1 MKTFKDM
8 NEPGNN
14 LLLVDGLNMAF
25 SFRGKLNF
33 QEQYVKMIT
42 SLKRSY
48 KASKVIVC
56 VDKGSST
63 YRKGI
68 YPEYKQNRKVKQETQ
83 TEAER
88 LEFEAFFKCFEEAL
102 LLLKENTE
110 FPILRFQGVE
120 ADDSLAYICSKFKKM
135 PQDHIWIVSS
145 DRDLNLLV
153 DDNVSQFSYVTRK
166 EFTVENWHEH
176 YDWDRDSY
184 ISVKCLMGDSGDN
197 VPGVPGIGPKKAQAL
212 VEQYGSTMDIAAS
225 LPISSKYKYIANL
238 NAFGSDALML
248 NYRLMDLVTFCEDA
262 IGVENCKK
270 IDDVLEAYL

>member
-102 LLLKENTE
+102 LLLEESTD
-110 FPILRFQGVE
+110 FPILRYQGVE
-120 ADDSLAYICSKFKKM
+120 ADDSLAYICSKFKKL
-135 PQDHIWIVSS
+135 PQDHIWVVSS

-238 NAFGSDALML
+238 NAFGAGALML

-262 IGVENCKK
+262 IGVENCKT
-270 IDDVLEAYL
+270 IDEVLEAYL

>member
-102 LLLKENTE
+102 LLLEESTD
-110 FPILRFQGVE
+110 FPILRYQGVE
-120 ADDSLAYICSKFKKM
+120 ADDSLAYICSKFKKL
-135 PQDHIWIVSS
+135 PQDHIWVVSS

-176 YDWDRDSY
+176 YEWDRDSY
-184 ISVKCLMGDSGDN
+184 ISIKCLMGDSGDN
-197 VPGVPGIGPKKAQAL
+197 VPGVPGIGPKKAATL
-212 VEQYGSTMDIAAS
+212 VEQYGSTYDIISS
-225 LPISSKYKYIANL
+225 LPISSKYRYISNL
-238 NAFGSDALML
+238 NAFGGEALML

-270 IDDVLEAYL
+270 IDEVLEAYL

>member
-88 LEFEAFFKCFEEAL
+88 IEFEAFFKCFEEAL
-102 LLLKENTE
+102 LLLEESTD
-110 FPILRFQGVE
+110 FPILRYQGVE
-120 ADDSLAYICSKFKKM
+120 ADDSLAYICSKFKKL
-135 PQDHIWIVSS
+135 PQDHIWVVSS

-262 IGVENCKK
+262 IGVENCKT
-270 IDDVLEAYL
+270 IDEVLEAYL

>member
-1 MKTFKDM
+1 M

-102 LLLKENTE
+102 LLLEESTD
-110 FPILRFQGVE
+110 FPILRYQGVE
-120 ADDSLAYICSKFKKM
+120 ADDSLAYICSKFKKL
-135 PQDHIWIVSS
+135 PQDHIWVVSS

-176 YDWDRDSY
+176 YEWDRDSY
-184 ISVKCLMGDSGDN
+184 ISIKCLMGDSGDN
-197 VPGVPGIGPKKAQAL
+197 VPGVPGIGPKKAATL
-212 VEQYGSTMDIAAS
+212 VEQYGSTYDIISS
-225 LPISSKYKYIANL
+225 LPISSKYRYISNL
-238 NAFGSDALML
+238 NAFGGEALML

-270 IDDVLEAYL
+270 IDEVLEAYL